1 MDTYFHSNSFFK
13 SITSESMGCGH
24 PDKVADAI
32 SDAIL
37 DACLAQDPES
47 RVGCETLVKGN
58 QVVLAGEITT
68 KAKLD
73 YEQIVRDTVRSIGY
87 RTAQDDPVFNSES
100 LNVTNLICEQSP
112 DIALGVDENKGA
124 GKEQGAGDQGMM
136 FGYACNE
143 TPELMPAPIMFAH
156 RIMRK
161 LEEVRKSGK
170 ISWLRPDAK
179 CQVTVEYS
187 YDGKPSHISAVV
199 LSTQHAPDVT
209 REEIEN
215 ICLEVIKSSLPASLL
230 SPATQFHINPT
241 GRFVTGGQQADCG
254 LTGRK
259 IIADTYGGVGR
270 HGGGA
275 FSGKDA
281 SKVDRSAAYMCRWVA
296 KHIVAAGL
304 AKHCEV
310 QVSYAIGKA
319 EPVSVEI
326 LSDCNFLTSDEL
338 ARRVKETFSFKPAD
352 IIEAQGLKN
361 PIFSATTNYGH
372 FGKADLPWEKLD
384 PKKLDK
390 LKS

>member
-1 MDTYFHSNSFFK
+1 MDTYFSSFFK

-73 YEQIVRDTVRSIGY
+73 YERIVKAVIRSIGY
-87 RTAQDDPVFNSES
+87 RTAQDDPVFNAES
-100 LNVTNLICEQSP
+100 INITNLICEQSP
-112 DIALGVDENKGA
+112 DIALGVDENKGE

-179 CQVTVEYS
+179 
-187 YDGKPSHISAVV
+187 
-199 LSTQHAPDVT
+199 
-209 REEIEN
+209 
-215 ICLEVIKSSLPASLL
+215 
-230 SPATQFHINPT
+230 
-241 GRFVTGGQQADCG
+241 
-254 LTGRK
+254 
-259 IIADTYGGVGR
+259 
-270 HGGGA
+270 
-275 FSGKDA
+275 
-281 SKVDRSAAYMCRWVA
+281 
-296 KHIVAAGL
+296 
-304 AKHCEV
+304 
-310 QVSYAIGKA
+310 
-319 EPVSVEI
+319 
-326 LSDCNFLTSDEL
+326 
-338 ARRVKETFSFKPAD
+338 
-352 IIEAQGLKN
+352 
-361 PIFSATTNYGH
+361 
-372 FGKADLPWEKLD
+372 
-384 PKKLDK
+384 
-390 LKS
+390 

>member
-1 MDTYFHSNSFFK
+1 MDTHFHSNTHVRSFFK

-37 DACLAQDPES
+37 DACLEQDPES

-58 QVVLAGEITT
+58 QVILAGEITT

-73 YEQIVRDTVRSIGY
+73 YEQIVKAVVRSIGY
-87 RTAQDDPVFNSES
+87 CTAQDDPVFNSES

-112 DIALGVDENKGA
+112 DIALGVDENTGA

-136 FGYACNE
+136 FGYACDE

-161 LEEVRKSGK
+161 LEEVRKQGDCD
-170 ISWLRPDAK
+170 WLKPDAK
-179 CQVTVEYS
+179 CQVTVEY
-187 YDGKPSHISAVV
+187 DNFGKPQAISAVV
-199 LSTQHAPDVT
+199 LSTQHSADAT
-209 REEIEN
+209 REEIEKT
-215 ICLEVIKSSLPASLL
+215 CREVILSALPASLL
-230 SPATQFHINPT
+230 TSNTQFHINPT
-241 GRFVTGGQQADCG
+241 GRFVTGGPQADCG

-296 KHIVAAGL
+296 KHIVAAGG
-304 AKHCEV
+304 A
-310 QVSYAIGKA
+310 SF
-319 EPVSVEI
+319 
-326 LSDCNFLTSDEL
+326 FL
-338 ARRVKETFSFKPAD
+338 
-352 IIEAQGLKN
+352 
-361 PIFSATTNYGH
+361 
-372 FGKADLPWEKLD
+372 
-384 PKKLDK
+384 
-390 LKS
+390 